1 MVVGMILLALFF
13 WIERRA
19 KAPLVAIEMLALPS
33 VRWGNLAAL
42 TIFSMEAGLVFLT
55 TLYLQNVLHFGPLA
69 TGLVFGVPGL
79 ASVAAGVVAT
89 ANRRLVG
96 TKVATMAEETCG
108 ILSGDAV
115 ESGTERLLE
124 CLDRARSDAAQI

>member
-1 MVVGMILLALFF
+1 MPHRVPTMFRSLTTTTTAGFLLLPLTVPEVGRLPWALVGQ
-13 WIERRA
+13 
-19 KAPLVAIEMLALPS
+19 KVPS
-33 VRWGNLAAL
+33 PAAL
-42 TIFSMEAGLVFLT
+42 YCPYGADDTSDAPGALMGSGEPTNRVVNPGCST
-55 TLYLQNVLHFGPLA
+55 TA
-69 TGLVFGVPGL
+69 D
-79 ASVAAGVVAT
+79 
-89 ANRRLVG
+89 RRLVG